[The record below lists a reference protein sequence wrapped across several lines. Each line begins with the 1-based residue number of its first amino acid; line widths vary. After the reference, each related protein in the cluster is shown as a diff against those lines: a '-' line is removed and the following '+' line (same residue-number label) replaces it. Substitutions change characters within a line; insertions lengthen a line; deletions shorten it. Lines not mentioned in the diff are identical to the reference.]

1 MVQPMTSKDKQL
13 VQQPI
18 IALVPTNVQ
27 VTTNLPIYVCR
38 WFDHQPLH
46 GGQPRDSPGRSSFR
60 RDLLGELTFNPLVAS
75 FGWLRC
81 HTRSYNTQ
89 PMSKTL
95 I

>member
-38 WFDHQPLH
+38 
-46 GGQPRDSPGRSSFR
+46 
-60 RDLLGELTFNPLVAS
+60 
-75 FGWLRC
+75 
-81 HTRSYNTQ
+81 
-89 PMSKTL
+89 
-95 I
+95 